1 MATKHTGILNKE
13 IARASAEYAQDLSLS
28 RAPGLGP
35 KAHKLY
41 KLYASAAHRELK
53 IFEVHKANVSAY
65 RTSLHK
71 EVRGY
76 RTDLVAAKAH
86 KLVKETARLEKLIKA
101 DEKIIGDINMWTAGV
116 RVFGT
121 KGKGTGT
128 GSGGDG
134 SGGDGGSGDVGPGAR
149 AAGQRRRP

>member
-1 MATKHTGILNKE
+1 M
-13 IARASAEYAQDLSLS
+13 
-28 RAPGLGP
+28 
-35 KAHKLY
+35 
-41 KLYASAAHRELK
+41 
-53 IFEVHKANVSAY
+53 SAY

-86 KLVKETARLEKLIKA
+86 KLHKETARLEKLIKA
-101 DEKIIGDINMWTAGV
+101 DEKMIGDINMWTAGV

-128 GSGGDG
+128 GTGGDG
-134 SGGDGGSGDVGPGAR
+134 TAAR
-149 AAGQRRRP
+149 RVRRRRVREHEHGPAPPPVITATDVASTLAQFMPFTQTLPVRRGTWSVPGPPRRWCTRAR